1 MKSISR
7 RNLFKYGVSAVGSGV
22 VGVGL
27 GENLLG
33 VASPAIKQ
41 SVTPDTAI
49 NLLYQGNKRFS
60 KQKLKNPNRSNFR
73 LREIAKGQKPFAAVL
88 GCADSRVPVEI
99 LFDQGLGDLFVVRV
113 AGNVATPE
121 EIGSLEYGSLVLGTG
136 IILVL
141 GHERC
146 GAVIATIDDKP
157 VPGKIGSIL
166 EKIKPAVTASVNE
179 SGDRIK
185 NAIVANIKNQIVELK
200 TSPVLTDLI
209 KAGKLKIVGGY
220 YDLDTGVVIPVV

>member
-136 IILVL
+136 VILVL

-185 NAIVANIKNQIVELK
+185 NAVVANIKSQIAELK
-200 TSPVLTDLI
+200 TSLVLTDLI
-209 KAGKLKIVGGY
+209 KTGKLKIFGGY
-220 YDLDTGVVIPVV
+220 YDLDTGIVMPVV